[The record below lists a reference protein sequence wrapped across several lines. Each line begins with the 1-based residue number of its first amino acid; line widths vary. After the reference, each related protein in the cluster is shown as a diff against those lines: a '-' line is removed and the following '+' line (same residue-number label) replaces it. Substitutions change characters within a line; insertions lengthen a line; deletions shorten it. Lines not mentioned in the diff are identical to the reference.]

1 MARRFHRSSA
11 SGLTLSYESYGI
23 ATGRDALIEREHEPE
38 LSPSKALLLF
48 SIRSSCSCYL
58 SHIRWSL
65 SLLLNVTEFISHQ
78 AGRQAVSERSV
89 LGACMWLCEWCLQF
103 QGQSENID
111 DSKDAT
117 LCEIIILRWG
127 YWRESMRMSAKQSLT
142 GIYRHSFN

>member
-11 SGLTLSYESYGI
+11 SGLTLSYGI

-38 LSPSKALLLF
+38 LSPSKALPLF
-48 SIRSSCSCYL
+48 SIRSSCYL
-58 SHIRWSL
+58 SHIRCSL

-78 AGRQAVSERSV
+78 AGRQAVAERSV
-89 LGACMWLCEWCLQF
+89 LGACMWLCERCLQF

-117 LCEIIILRWG
+117 LCEIIILRWR
-127 YWRESMRMSAKQSLT
+127 Y
-142 GIYRHSFN
+142 